1 MLDNKKS
8 LDYQKFFIQQM
19 EDILL
24 SHIRYTKKEIE
35 REIKIVFLQLKKY
48 LSECASKSE
57 FKEKSSS
64 LSKQIKTLKDKL
76 NKLKKEEEQ
85 MISELKNRL
94 NKTLDCLD
102 HKENSNCSFLK
113 FKEYNEYQNN
123 ILLGAYFLDK
133 GLIETFFCFQK
144 ENNLSIY
151 EYNFYAEK
159 QLLINYINEEKT
171 KKILE
176 WVKFYKKKIIQ
187 NNSTIILNLLSN
199 LFYIYKNDQM
209 NQLDCNVNC
218 INFIRK
224 YFGDL
229 MNVNRGEITKL
240 IMSLI
245 VNKNKENESESE
257 SENKDNINNININDN
272 KKLISNIKEIIN
284 EKYKELF
291 GLGIYSLFELLI
303 TLGITTLRT
312 NICESEQK
320 SKEDKKGTDDK
331 KENEGINEKNEKD
344 ENEKND
350 KKNNVIYSYKNNDCP
365 ICGENGCHISK
376 INNKI
381 FNYIHNRS
389 YLFCSIT
396 GKVTNA
402 SNPPM
407 INKDGKIVCKTC
419 INKYKINE
427 ETYKDPKTKKEYNIS
442 ECKLLY
448 LS

>member
-24 SHIRYTKKEIE
+24 SHIRYAKKEIE

-48 LSECASKSE
+48 FSECTSKTE

-64 LSKQIKTLKDKL
+64 LSEQIKALKDKL
-76 NKLKKEEEQ
+76 NKLKKEEGE
-85 MISELKNRL
+85 MIIELRNRL
-94 NKTLDCLD
+94 NKTLDCLN
-102 HKENSNCSFLK
+102 HKESSNCSFLK

-144 ENNLSIY
+144 ENNLKIY

-159 QLLINYINEEKT
+159 QLLINYVNEEKT

-176 WVKFYKKKIIQ
+176 WAKFYKKKIIQ

-199 LFYIYKNDQM
+199 LFYIYKNEQM
-209 NQLDCNVNC
+209 NESDCNVNC

-229 MNVNRGEITKL
+229 MNVNRREITKL

-245 VNKNKENESESE
+245 VNKNKENEN
-257 SENKDNINNININDN
+257 ENKDNINNIINNDN

-291 GLGIYSLFELLI
+291 GLGIYPLFELLI

-312 NICESEQK
+312 NICESEPK
-320 SKEDKKGTDDK
+320 IIEDKKEKDEK
-331 KENEGINEKNEKD
+331 KENEGKNKKD

-350 KKNNVIYSYKNNDCP
+350 NKNNVIYSYKNNDCP

-381 FNYIHNRS
+381 YNYIHNRS

-407 INKDGKIVCKTC
+407 INKDGKIICKTC
-419 INKYKINE
+419 INKYKNTE
-427 ETYKDPKTKKEYNIS
+427 ETYIDPKTKKEYNIS

>member
-48 LSECASKSE
+48 LSECTSKSE

-64 LSKQIKTLKDKL
+64 LSNQIKILKEKL
-76 NKLKKEEEQ
+76 NKLKKEEGQ
-85 MISELKNRL
+85 MIIELRNRL

-102 HKENSNCSFLK
+102 HKESSNCSFLK

-144 ENNLSIY
+144 ENNLNIY

-187 NNSTIILNLLSN
+187 NNSTIILSLLSN
-199 LFYIYKNDQM
+199 LFYIYKNEQI
-209 NQLDCNVNC
+209 NELDCNVNC

-245 VNKNKENESESE
+245 VNKNKENEN
-257 SENKDNINNININDN
+257 ENNINNKINNDN

-312 NICESEQK
+312 NICDSEQI
-320 SKEDKKGTDDK
+320 SKGDK
-331 KENEGINEKNEKD
+331 KEKDEKKEKEGINEKDEK
-344 ENEKND
+344 EKSD
-350 KKNNVIYSYKNNDCP
+350 KKNNVNCSYKNNDCP

-381 FNYIHNRS
+381 YNYIHNRS

-427 ETYKDPKTKKEYNIS
+427 ETYMDPKTKKEYNIS

>member
-1 MLDNKKS
+1 MLDSKKS
-8 LDYQKFFIQQM
+8 LDYQKFFIQHM

-35 REIKIVFLQLKKY
+35 REIKIVFLQIKKY
-48 LSECASKSE
+48 LSECTSKSE

-64 LSKQIKTLKDKL
+64 LSNQIKALKAKL
-76 NKLKKEEEQ
+76 NKLKKEEGE
-85 MISELKNRL
+85 MIMELRNRL
-94 NKTLDCLD
+94 NKTLNCLN
-102 HKENSNCSFLK
+102 HKESSNCSFLK

-133 GLIETFFCFQK
+133 GFIETFFCFQK
-144 ENNLSIY
+144 ENNLTIY
-151 EYNFYAEK
+151 EYNFFAEK

-199 LFYIYKNDQM
+199 LFYIYKNEQM
-209 NQLDCNVNC
+209 NESDCNVNC

-224 YFGDL
+224 YFSDL
-229 MNVNRGEITKL
+229 MNINRGEITKL

-245 VNKNKENESESE
+245 VNKSKEN
-257 SENKDNINNININDN
+257 ENKDNINNKINNDN

-303 TLGITTLRT
+303 TLGITTLKT
-312 NICESEQK
+312 NICENEQK
-320 SKEDKKGTDDK
+320 DEEGKKTGI
-331 KENEGINEKNEKD
+331 EGINEKEP
-344 ENEKND
+344 NEKNKD
-350 KKNNVIYSYKNNDCP
+350 EKNIIKSYKYNDCP
-365 ICGENGCHISK
+365 ICGDNGCFISK
-376 INNKI
+376 KSNKI

-407 INKDGKIVCKTC
+407 INKDGKIICKDC
-419 INKYKINE
+419 INKYKISE
-427 ETYKDPKTKKEYNIS
+427 EIYIDPNTKKEYNIS

>member
-48 LSECASKSE
+48 LSECTSKSE

-64 LSKQIKTLKDKL
+64 LSNQIKTLKEKL
-76 NKLKKEEEQ
+76 NKLKKEEGQ
-85 MISELKNRL
+85 MIIELKNRL
-94 NKTLDCLD
+94 SKTLDCLD
-102 HKENSNCSFLK
+102 HKESSNCSFLK

-144 ENNLSIY
+144 ENNLNIY

-199 LFYIYKNDQM
+199 LFYIYKNEQI
-209 NQLDCNVNC
+209 NELDCNVNC

-245 VNKNKENESESE
+245 VNKNKENESE
-257 SENKDNINNININDN
+257 NNINNKINNDN

-312 NICESEQK
+312 NICDSEPI
-320 SKEDKKGTDDK
+320 SKEDKKEKDEK
-331 KENEGINEKNEKD
+331 KEKEKEKEGINEKDEK
-344 ENEKND
+344 EKSD
-350 KKNNVIYSYKNNDCP
+350 KKNNVNCSYKNNDCP

-381 FNYIHNRS
+381 YNYIHNRS

-427 ETYKDPKTKKEYNIS
+427 VIYMDPKTKKEYNIS